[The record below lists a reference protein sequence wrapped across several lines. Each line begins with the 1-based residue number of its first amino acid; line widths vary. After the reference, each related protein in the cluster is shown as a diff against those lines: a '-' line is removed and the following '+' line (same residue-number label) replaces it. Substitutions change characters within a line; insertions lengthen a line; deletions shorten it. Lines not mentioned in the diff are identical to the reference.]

1 MSHACESRGL
11 SIEAG
16 HYCAYCT
23 DGTGVLQDFSK
34 RFERMAQWRERRGD
48 PRAQAQQET
57 IADMAKM
64 PA

>member
-1 MSHACESRGL
+1 MSHAGESRGL

-16 HYCAYCT
+16 CAYCT

-34 RFERMAQWRERRGD
+34 RFERMTQWRERRSD

-57 IADMAKM
+57 LADMAKM